1 MGRIVFVTGGVSS
14 GKSEFAENLCS
25 GLECR
30 DSIVLYVATSI
41 PFDFEME
48 QKKADHQLRR
58 KDKSWY
64 TIEAYK
70 SIPREIGE
78 FCSSNS
84 VEKSVRKIILLDCV
98 TMMISNLIF
107 DRNGEFDVDDVDER
121 AFVEKKVIAEFK
133 TLLNFVKSENID
145 IIFVTNEIGL
155 GGISE
160 NRLGRYFA
168 NLKGKVNKM
177 IASESDDAYLV
188 VSGIPIKIK

>member
-1 MGRIVFVTGGVSS
+1 
-14 GKSEFAENLCS
+14 
-25 GLECR
+25 
-30 DSIVLYVATSI
+30 
-41 PFDFEME
+41 
-48 QKKADHQLRR
+48 ADHQLRR

-107 DRNGEFDVDDVDER
+107 DLNGEFDVDDVDQR
-121 AFVEKKVIAEFK
+121 ASVEKKVIAEFK
-133 TLLNFVKSENID
+133 TFLNFVKSENID

-168 NLKGKVNKM
+168 NLEGKVNKM

>member
-1 MGRIVFVTGGVSS
+1 MGRIIFVTGGVSS
-14 GKSEFAENLCS
+14 GKSEFAESLCS
-25 GLECR
+25 RLECR
-30 DSIVLYVATSI
+30 DSVVLYVATST

-48 QKKADHQLRR
+48 QKKVEHQLRR
-58 KDKSWY
+58 NDKSWY

-70 SIPREIGE
+70 SIPIEISE
-78 FCSSNS
+78 FCSLNS
-84 VEKSVRKIILLDCV
+84 IERSVRKIILLDCV

-107 DRNGEFDVDDVDER
+107 DQNREFDVDAVDER
-121 AFVEKKVIAEFK
+121 VFVEKKVITELK
-133 TLLNFVKSENID
+133 ILLNFVKSENID

-168 NLKGKVNKM
+168 NLEGKVNKM
-177 IASESDDAYLV
+177 IASESDEAYLI

>member
-1 MGRIVFVTGGVSS
+1 MGKIIFVTGGVSS

-25 GLECR
+25 QLECR
-30 DSIVLYVATSI
+30 DSVVLYVATSI

-58 KDKSWY
+58 KDKSWF

-70 SIPREIGE
+70 SIPTEIGE
-78 FCSSNS
+78 FCYSNS
-84 VEKSVRKIILLDCV
+84 IERSARKVILLDCV

-107 DRNGEFDVDDVDER
+107 DRNGEFDVDDADER
-121 AFVEKKVIAEFK
+121 ASVEKKVIAEFK

-168 NLKGKVNKM
+168 NLEGKVNKM
-177 IASESDDAYLV
+177 IASETDDAYMV